1 MPAQPLG
8 RSSLIEPWPQIPFR
22 LRNTPIQNLGKP
34 GIPPPGITRP
44 ERGVARMMLNSMAS
58 YRLRRVLRSTN
69 GKAALSFDSRTIEA
83 ADLEAAITAARGD
96 TRVRVG
102 QEVESAILSTQSG
115 EIVWTSAAA
124 SQAPGS
130 RPGI

>member
-1 MPAQPLG
+1 
-8 RSSLIEPWPQIPFR
+8 
-22 LRNTPIQNLGKP
+22 
-34 GIPPPGITRP
+34 
-44 ERGVARMMLNSMAS
+44 
-58 YRLRRVLRSTN
+58 LRSTT
-69 GKAALSFDSRTIEA
+69 GKEALSFDSRTIEA
-83 ADLEAAITAARGD
+83 ADLEAAITAATGD